1 MRKMLMI
8 GRVVLA
14 LSVVVALCGVQGC
27 SPFAKVAKE
36 GGAGAVVVSYLK
48 WRGQDLCE
56 TIDLGVTVSKT
67 PYGGLYGHFSSITPF
82 GAYKMDGSFFGIG
95 GGQIGL
101 TRHYLAGVGA
111 MVWGYEEIGWQ
122 DYDRND
128 LSTVQALGVGAIG
141 LVMPPYGGPGSA
153 PS

>member
-14 LSVVVALCGVQGC
+14 LAVVVASCGVQGC
-27 SPFAKVAKE
+27 SPFAKAAEE
-36 GGAGAVVVSYLK
+36 GGTGAVVLSYLK

-56 TIDLGVTVSKT
+56 MIDAGVTLSKE
-67 PYGGLYGHFSSITPF
+67 PCGGLYGHFSSITPF
-82 GAYKMDGSFFGIG
+82 GAYYADTTFVGIG
-95 GGQIGL
+95 GGQLGV

-122 DYDRND
+122 DHDRND
-128 LSTVQALGVGAIG
+128 LRTVQALGVGAIG
-141 LVMPPYGGPGSA
+141 LPMPPYGGPGSA